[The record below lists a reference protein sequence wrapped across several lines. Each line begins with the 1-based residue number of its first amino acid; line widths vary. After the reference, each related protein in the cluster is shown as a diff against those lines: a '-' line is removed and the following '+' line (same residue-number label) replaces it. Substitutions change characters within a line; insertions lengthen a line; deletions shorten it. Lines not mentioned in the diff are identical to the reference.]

1 MEFDNSQIET
11 IYKLTVDYCK
21 DNNLIDYEVKKP
33 LICYLNRNK
42 FCQFLTEELTN
53 NTKIQ
58 DVAISNVDELTNN
71 Q

>member
-1 MEFDNSQIET
+1 MEFDNSQIEN

-21 DNNLIDYEVKKP
+21 ENNLLDYEVKKP

-53 NTKIQ
+53 KTKAP
-58 DVAISNVDELTNN
+58 DVTICNVDESTNS